1 MKGDSNRDITL
12 IRALKKG
19 KSEAYSFLMHT
30 YYYQLW
36 VYATKLSKNQDLS
49 KDIVQNVFVNVW
61 INRKKL
67 NDDFVVQSYLY
78 RSVYNQ
84 FIDHYR
90 KRKSVI
96 NLTKKHLNKIENSIE
111 NGYAPPEK
119 LIQILRQEIEKLP
132 PKCKQTF
139 LLSKKEGLSNLEIAT
154 YLNLSIKSVEA
165 HITKAFNLLRKS
177 MCANK

>member
-1 MKGDSNRDITL
+1 MDITL
-12 IRALKKG
+12 IRDLKKG
-19 KSEAYSFLMHT
+19 KSEAYSFLMRT
-30 YYYQLW
+30 YYYKLW
-36 VYATKLSKNQDLS
+36 VYATKLSKNQNLS

-67 NDDFVVQSYLY
+67 KDDFVVQSYLY

-96 NLTKKHLNKIENSIE
+96 NLTKKHLNTIENSIE
-111 NGYAPPEK
+111 NGDAPPEK
-119 LIQILRQEIEKLP
+119 LMQFLRQEIENLP
-132 PKCKQTF
+132 PKCKKTF